1 MTSKLADQL
10 RTSPDAALA
19 ALLHLRPDLV
29 VPLPGD
35 LSTLAARA
43 QSRVS
48 VARALDGLD
57 QFTLEMLD
65 GLRLERGDG
74 DTASVEALLALAVGP
89 GVEISDV
96 LKAVQALRERFLVY
110 GDDTHLHLVGAIDE
124 VTSAYP
130 AGLGRPAADLDEAV
144 ASLVSDAAKLRRA
157 LLSAPPEARAVLDR
171 LAAGPPIGTV
181 RGGSLR
187 AGGDSEADSPVRWL
201 VNRRL
206 LAAVSDDTVELP
218 REIGLLLRR
227 DAGPLGA
234 LHPRPPQVSVA
245 PRSVRIVDNAGAGQA
260 LEAVRHLDALLAEL
274 AENTAPV
281 LKAGGLGIRDL
292 RRISRDADVNE
303 ADAATLLEI
312 AYAAGLLAPAE
323 PTRTDEQRWLPTPA
337 YDLWRTSPLPQRW
350 AVLGRTWLA
359 MTRAP
364 HLVGQRDDRDR
375 VVGPLSTEV
384 TRLGAPGVRRGVLGV
399 LADLPPGTGPDA
411 DAVLARLAWNAP
423 RRYGLPAAGT
433 TTVAAGP
440 SGAVASAGLR
450 AVAGDATAGDPAGA
464 GAVAAAAGTTAAR
477 AGAGRTTGATG
488 GVTGGPTALT
498 RATLAE
504 AAALGV
510 TGLGA
515 LTSYGRLLLAEADR
529 DPDADPLGL
538 RRDASEPADA
548 LVTALDG
555 LLPDPV
561 DHLLVQADLTVV
573 VPGPPDPA
581 LAAELALVAEH
592 ESRGAA
598 GVYRVTADS
607 LRRALDAGY
616 AASDLHGLFARRST
630 TPLPQGLT
638 YLIDDISRKHGGL
651 RTGGAGAYLR
661 SDDEALIAE
670 VFADRRL
677 ATLMLRTLA
686 PTVLVTGA
694 GPGRLLEALRE
705 AGYAPV
711 PEDAAGATL
720 VTKPRTPRATA
731 RPAPRFGRPE
741 DLELPRPTG
750 PRLAAAVEQLRQGDR
765 AARSVRRP
773 PPARS
778 RLSLVG
784 EATTPAQQHTQ
795 ALAVLQQAMRDQA
808 MVWVGYV
815 DAHGSTT
822 SRLVRPVSM
831 AAGYLRAEDDRTEM
845 LHTFAL
851 HRITS
856 AILDE

>member
-10 RTSPDAALA
+10 RASPDAALA
-19 ALLHLRPDLV
+19 TLLNLRPDLV
-29 VPLPGD
+29 VPMPGD
-35 LSTLAARA
+35 LSVLAARS

-57 QFTLEMLD
+57 QFTLEILD
-65 GLRLERGDG
+65 GLRLVRGDG

-89 GVEISDV
+89 GVESADV
-96 LKAVQALRERFLVY
+96 LRAVRALRERFLVY
-110 GDDTHLHLVGAIDE
+110 GDETHLHLVAAIDE

-130 AGLGRPAADLDEAV
+130 AGLGRPAAELDEAV
-144 ASLVSDAAKLRRA
+144 ASLVSDAAKLRRT
-157 LLSAPPEARAVLDR
+157 LLSASPEARAVLDR

-181 RGGSLR
+181 RGKLLKGSD
-187 AGGDSEADSPVRWL
+187 GDPDSPVRWL
-201 VNRRL
+201 VGNRL
-206 LAAVSDDTVELP
+206 LVAVSDDTVELP
-218 REIGLLLRR
+218 REVGLLLRR
-227 DAGPLGA
+227 DAGPLGT
-234 LHPRPPQVSVA
+234 LHPRPPEVDA
-245 PRSVRIVDNAGAGQA
+245 KPRTVRTVDNAGAGQA
-260 LEAVRHLDALLAEL
+260 MEAVRHLDTLLAEL
-274 AENTAPV
+274 ADAPAPV
-281 LKAGGLGIRDL
+281 LKAGGMGVRDL
-292 RRISRDADVNE
+292 RRLAKQAGTNE
-303 ADAATLLEI
+303 ADTGTLLEV
-312 AYAAGLLAPAE
+312 AYAAGLVAASE

-337 YDLWRTSPLPQRW
+337 YDLWRASPLPQRW
-350 AVLGRTWLA
+350 AVLGRTWLG

-375 VVGPLSTEV
+375 IVGPLSPEV

-399 LADLPPGTGPDA
+399 LASLPPGVGPDA
-411 DAVLARLAWNAP
+411 DAVLAQLAWRAP
-423 RRYGLPAAGT
+423 RRYGGLAPGT
-433 TTVAAGP
+433 TTVVAGP
-440 SGAVASAGLR
+440 GGTPASAGLR
-450 AVAGDATAGDPAGA
+450 AAST
-464 GAVAAAAGTTAAR
+464 GAVLRAGSTNAATSAATNRTTAA
-477 AGAGRTTGATG
+477 TG
-488 GVTGGPTALT
+488 GTSAGPTSLT

-504 AAALGV
+504 AASLGV

-515 LTSYGRLLLAEADR
+515 LTSYARLLLAEADR
-529 DPDADPLGL
+529 DPDDDPLGL
-538 RRDASEPADA
+538 RRDPNEPADA
-548 LVTALDG
+548 LVAALET
-555 LLPDPV
+555 LLPEPV

-592 ESRGAA
+592 ESRGGA

-630 TPLPQGLT
+630 TPLPQALT

-651 RTGGAGAYLR
+651 RSGGAGAYLR

-677 ATLMLRTLA
+677 ATLMLRQLA
-686 PTVLVTGA
+686 PTVLVTGT

-720 VTKPRTPRATA
+720 VTRPKAARATS

-741 DLELPRPTG
+741 DVELPRPTG
-750 PRLAAAVEQLRQGDR
+750 PRLAAAVEQLRLGDKL
-765 AARSVRRP
+765 ARSVRRP
-773 PPARS
+773 PPAKS
-778 RLSLVG
+778 RLNLVG

-808 MVWVGYV
+808 KVWVGYV
-815 DAHGSTT
+815 DAHGSTNAK
-822 SRLVRPVSM
+822 LVRPVSM
-831 AAGYLRAEDDRTEM
+831 AAGYLRAEDDRNEM

-856 AILDE
+856 ATLDE